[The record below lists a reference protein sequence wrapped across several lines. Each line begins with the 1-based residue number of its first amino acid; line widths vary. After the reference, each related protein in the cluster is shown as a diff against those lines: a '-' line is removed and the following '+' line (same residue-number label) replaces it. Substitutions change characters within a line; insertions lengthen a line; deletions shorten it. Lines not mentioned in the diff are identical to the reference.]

1 LILVLFPS
9 GSNFVAAPIRS
20 TVRAAKEKFTLQG
33 LVKRRGTTAE
43 LPAFEELG
51 VTDEARNIVDWVHF
65 EKSRSELGPGFIRIL
80 SYFKEDG
87 VKSIAQIEA
96 AMHEQNTAALVIP
109 AHTLKG
115 ESRQLGAEPLAKMA
129 ELIET
134 TARFCVETHRFPDE
148 LVPEVVELRKLFDE
162 TIELFDKATNPLV
175 SRAGPGAFG
184 RKANNQSFG
193 RI

>member
-1 LILVLFPS
+1 MS
-9 GSNFVAAPIRS
+9 
-20 TVRAAKEKFTLQG
+20 
-33 LVKRRGTTAE
+33 
-43 LPAFEELG
+43 
-51 VTDEARNIVDWVHF
+51 DEAQDIVDWVHF

-87 VKSIAQIEA
+87 VKSIAQIEE
-96 AMHEQNTAALVIP
+96 AMREENTVALVIP

-115 ESRQLGAEPLAKMA
+115 ESRQLGAEPLAKVA

-148 LVPEVVELRKLFDE
+148 IVPEVVELRRLFNE
-162 TIELFDKATNPLV
+162 TVELFEKATNPLV
-175 SRAGPGAFG
+175 TRTGAGSFG
-184 RKANNQSFG
+184 RKVNNQGFG